1 MNNSNLRG
9 TEEKK
14 YSCGSKK
21 LGRAHARVGDGLWAL
36 QCPPLL
42 PSSGTLAQPPH
53 PCAPWQRGPGRGGTG
68 ARVRDE
74 SQRMATMTPHP
85 RNAA

>member
-1 MNNSNLRG
+1 MNNSNLRR

-36 QCPPLL
+36 QCLPLL
-42 PSSGTLAQPPH
+42 PSSETLAPPMSLGNELL
-53 PCAPWQRGPGRGGTG
+53 ANGGTG
-68 ARVRDE
+68 ARFRDE
-74 SQRMATMTPHP
+74 SMWMANMTPHP